1 MYMRLGYRVFNFV
14 IEITLCIRKV
24 SHSKEQ
30 DNINR
35 RLKSQKVSVMSHDEF
50 KVLRIK
56 SKSCQKRR
64 LIL

>member
-14 IEITLCIRKV
+14 IEITLCILKV

-35 RLKSQKVSVMSHDEF
+35 RLESQRVSVLSHDESQ
-50 KVLRIK
+50 VLRIK

-64 LIL
+64 LVL